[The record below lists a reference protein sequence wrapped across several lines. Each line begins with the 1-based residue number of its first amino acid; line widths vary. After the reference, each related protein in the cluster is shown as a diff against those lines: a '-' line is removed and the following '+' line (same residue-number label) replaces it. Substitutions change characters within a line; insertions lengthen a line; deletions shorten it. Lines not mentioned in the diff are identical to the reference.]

1 MNFEIGK
8 ELFEIAET
16 KKDARCSFK
25 KYARERPGDAVG
37 YNLYQALSVEKS
49 KMPRVIEMMDDLN
62 ILNLIFDY
70 QEVAN

>member
-16 KKDARCSFK
+16 NEDARCSFK

-37 YNLYQALSVEKS
+37 YNLY
-49 KMPRVIEMMDDLN
+49 
-62 ILNLIFDY
+62 
-70 QEVAN
+70 